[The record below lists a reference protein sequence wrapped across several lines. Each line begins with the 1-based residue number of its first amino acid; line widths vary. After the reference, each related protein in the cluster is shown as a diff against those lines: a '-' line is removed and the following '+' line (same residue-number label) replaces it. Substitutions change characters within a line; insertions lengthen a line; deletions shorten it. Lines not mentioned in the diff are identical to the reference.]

1 MSKRSWFGA
10 LMGSEKEEHYFV
22 MIKDKPLSQI
32 KADLVHAFLCVSNNC
47 VSISMYYFIF
57 VVCKIVLSLEVA
69 WAVSPQQCAQIHTHG
84 EQKNC
89 AG

>member
-32 KADLVHAFLCVSNNC
+32 KADLVHAFLCVSC
-47 VSISMYYFIF
+47 SCFLLPVSGQVSD
-57 VVCKIVLSLEVA
+57 CNGGLLS
-69 WAVSPQQCAQIHTHG
+69 
-84 EQKNC
+84 K
-89 AG
+89 